1 MQVQVERWGGSLV
14 IRLPA
19 SLVHELGLKEGDQIE
34 LVQDDGQSSA
44 SCLPRSCE
52 VLSGLRI
59 FRGTLHA
66 TERMGRDDASS
77 R

>member
-1 MQVQVERWGGSLV
+1 MQVLVERWGGALA

-19 SLVHELGLKEGDQIE
+19 SLVNELGLKEGDQIE
-34 LVQDDGQSSA
+34 LVKDDGLSSV
-44 SCLPRSCE
+44 SCLPRSDQ

-59 FRGTLHA
+59 FRGTLPA